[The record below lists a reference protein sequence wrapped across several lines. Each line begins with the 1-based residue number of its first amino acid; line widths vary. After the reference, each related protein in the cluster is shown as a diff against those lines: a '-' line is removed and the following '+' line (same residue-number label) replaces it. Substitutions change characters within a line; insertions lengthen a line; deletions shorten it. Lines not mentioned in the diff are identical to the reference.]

1 MKNRI
6 PEYLP
11 VPRQTGQ
18 ASQPAFQELR
28 DLAQKQIAER
38 MRQVEKYVQTHPV
51 AGIGAAICIGI
62 FLGWMI
68 KRR

>member
-6 PEYLP
+6 PDYLP
-11 VPRQTGQ
+11 VPRRTGP
-18 ASQPAFQELR
+18 ASQPAFQDLR
-28 DLAQKQIAER
+28 DLAQKQIADR
-38 MRQVEKYVQTHPV
+38 IRQVETYVQTHPA

>member
-6 PEYLP
+6 PDYLP

-18 ASQPAFQELR
+18 GSQPAFRELR
-28 DLAQKQIAER
+28 DLARKQIADR
-38 MRQVEKYVQTHPV
+38 IRRVEKYVQTHPA
-51 AGIGAAICIGI
+51 AGIGTAICIGI